1 VRRNVSSHLL
11 FTLLAGLGV
20 ALAAAGPRVFV
31 ALVYQRDA
39 ILRGQVWRPLTCH
52 FVHAGPA
59 HLVWN
64 LAGTAL
70 VALALGP
77 ALRVRGWLLAGLA
90 AAGGSSLGV
99 LLLQPEVRV
108 MAGLSALLH
117 GLLAAGAA
125 AEVRRGERLGWAF
138 LIVLAVK
145 VAWEQISGPTPLTRA
160 ALGGGIATGAHA
172 FGALAGL
179 LAGLALSPEA
189 GASGSGAGAS

>member
-1 VRRNVSSHLL
+1 
-11 FTLLAGLGV
+11 
-20 ALAAAGPRVFV
+20 VFV

-145 VAWEQISGPTPLTRA
+145 VAWEQISGPTPLTRSRPALTRSARWRGCWPASRCRRRPALPDQEPARRSPRRTATA
-160 ALGGGIATGAHA
+160 AGTASTSSHA
-172 FGALAGL
+172 GVNELR
-179 LAGLALSPEA
+179 SP
-189 GASGSGAGAS
+189 SRRR